1 MISLIYL
8 YEIFNCGGIKK
19 KQMRRMKDY
28 LTTQQYFLAK
38 LRELA
43 VICCLS

>member
-19 KQMRRMKDY
+19 TDEENEGLPY
-28 LTTQQYFLAK
+28 NSAIFPG
-38 LRELA
+38 
-43 VICCLS
+43 